1 MKVILKM
8 ISSKEKELY
17 IIVMVIEKW
26 EIILKMNQLENIY
39 YLPKMEM
46 LKLKIINYNNIIFI

>member
-26 EIILKMNQLENIY
+26 EIILKMNQLENMY

-46 LKLKIINYNNIIFI
+46 LKLKIINYNKIIFK